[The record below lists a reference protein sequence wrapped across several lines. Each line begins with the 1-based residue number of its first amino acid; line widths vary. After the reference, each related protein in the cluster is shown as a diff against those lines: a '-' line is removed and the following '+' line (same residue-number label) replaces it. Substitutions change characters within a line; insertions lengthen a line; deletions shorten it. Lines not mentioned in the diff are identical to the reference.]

1 MEDPVRYMMFICVDT
16 TMTPRGG
23 EPTIEEWVAE
33 LEGKRIEGSELMSI
47 QDATTVRKRDEE
59 VLLSDGPFAETKEH
73 IVGYDIIE
81 CADLDEAIHIAGRHP
96 VARFGAVEVRPFPP
110 Q

>member
-1 MEDPVRYMMFICVDT
+1 MKYMMLICVDT

-81 CADLDEAIHIAGRHP
+81 CADLDEAIHVAGRHP
-96 VARFGAVEVRPFPP
+96 CARFGAIEVRPFPP
-110 Q
+110 V

>member
-1 MEDPVRYMMFICVDT
+1 MKYMMFICVDPAIT
-16 TMTPRGG
+16 ARGG

-33 LEGKRIEGSELMSI
+33 LEGKRIDGSELMSFR
-47 QDATTVRKRDEE
+47 DATTVRKRNEE

-81 CADLDEAIHIAGRHP
+81 CAGLDEAIHIAGRHP
-96 VARFGAVEVRPFPP
+96 CARFGAIEVRQFPP
-110 Q
+110 V